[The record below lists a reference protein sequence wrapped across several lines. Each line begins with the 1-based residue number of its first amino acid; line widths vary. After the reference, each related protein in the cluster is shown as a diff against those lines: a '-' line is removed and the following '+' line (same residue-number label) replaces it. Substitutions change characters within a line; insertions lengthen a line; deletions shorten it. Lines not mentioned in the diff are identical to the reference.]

1 MVKHYVKEQSST
13 SHSFVYKEL
22 QRKQNHATVTR
33 FMNSPKNVLFLM
45 WTCCELLFVTNSI
58 SYMLEAGRS
67 LKLFYP
73 NMLRVTCI
81 TQSLC
86 KIAEKMRLLF
96 PSINVSMKQIF
107 LKVAHIVSELT
118 EKLSNMLICDVTG
131 NFSITQGIQKEL
143 QYKSQYKICSSE
155 ASFARKSNLNFCQ
168 ISYWRDRALTECV
181 PSHASTL
188 FVFTTW
194 HGLNYYTKIPDHR
207 SKHGPAGL

>member
-1 MVKHYVKEQSST
+1 MC
-13 SHSFVYKEL
+13 
-22 QRKQNHATVTR
+22 
-33 FMNSPKNVLFLM
+33 
-45 WTCCELLFVTNSI
+45 TCCELLFVTNSI

-131 NFSITQGIQKEL
+131 NFSITQGIQKKL
-143 QYKSQYKICSSE
+143 QYKLLKEIRFVHPKPRLQENRIWISVKYRIEETEHWLNVFRRTRVLCSYLQLGMAWITTRRFVITEVNTAPRGFNYKLRVNKIKIQNYQENNKHSL
-155 ASFARKSNLNFCQ
+155 RKKQNITMF
-168 ISYWRDRALTECV
+168 D
-181 PSHASTL
+181 P
-188 FVFTTW
+188 
-194 HGLNYYTKIPDHR
+194 
-207 SKHGPAGL
+207 